1 MKCVA
6 IERSGQSNGKLVARV
21 EASSS
26 HATNL
31 FLPPRKG
38 RKIEKSLL
46 EMFINWNFKKNCS
59 LIFIIGYM
67 T

>member
-6 IERSGQSNGKLVARV
+6 IERSGQSNGKLIARD

-38 RKIEKSLL
+38 KKSLL
-46 EMFINWNFKKNCS
+46 EMLLIGILKKNCL
-59 LIFIIGYM
+59 LIFIIGY
-67 T
+67 TT

>member
-6 IERSGQSNGKLVARV
+6 IERFGQSNGKLIARV

-38 RKIEKSLL
+38 KKSLL
-46 EMFINWNFKKNCS
+46 EMLLIGNLKKIVC
-59 LIFIIGYM
+59 
-67 T
+67 